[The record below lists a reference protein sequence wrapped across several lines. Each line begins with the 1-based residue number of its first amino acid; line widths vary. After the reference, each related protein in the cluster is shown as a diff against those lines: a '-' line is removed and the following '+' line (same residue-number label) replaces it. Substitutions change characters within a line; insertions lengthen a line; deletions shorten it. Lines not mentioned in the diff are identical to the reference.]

1 MIDQIDD
8 ILFYLRDSDSKKPMA
23 AETLAAKLEVSMKR
37 FEEMMN
43 IICDIVPAPVNRA
56 YREVP
61 ENIEKNIKGFKGY
74 VYWPTGVIDK
84 AHWKDF
90 KPASSKPA
98 ALPPIRTENSI
109 PKVSADTY
117 ETPVFGQTH
126 AVETAVAEIEKII
139 DAPTDK
145 GTAYAVHD
153 YSGKS
158 KAYQILKFI
167 EANPAATTK
176 LLSDLV
182 GTADIGN
189 YVKSYS
195 ERGLVVCG
203 KNEHGK
209 RTWSLKD
216 GWTAEQVYDTRKGG
230 ANYSESPVKPLPVAQ
245 QAPLEKQPGAPK
257 NEVSEIPQQPQ
268 ETAATGAVD
277 AQAPAAEPVRVAVP
291 EIQENA
297 TQNHQDEVVHDHPAS
312 KVRFAITSDNHIIL
326 MGLAAEDI
334 ELSEADSQE
343 LISFCGGVYFSN
355 TLLNKPALQA

>member
-8 ILFYLRDSDSKKPMA
+8 ILFYLRDSDSKKPMQ
-23 AETLAAKLEVSMKR
+23 AEKLAAKLEVSMPR

-43 IICDIVPAPVNRA
+43 IICNIVPAPVNRA
-56 YREVP
+56 YREVT
-61 ENIEKNIKGFKGY
+61 ENIEKNIKAFKGY

-98 ALPPIRTENSI
+98 AQPIRTEKSI

-230 ANYSESPVKPLPVAQ
+230 ANYSEAPVKPLPVAQ
-245 QAPLEKQPGAPK
+245 QAPLANQQGAQK
-257 NEVSEIPQQPQ
+257 NEVTQILQQPQ
-268 ETAATGAVD
+268 ETTATGALD
-277 AQAPAAEPVRVAVP
+277 AQASQDEPKGAAVP
-291 EIQENA
+291 EVSEQ
-297 TQNHQDEVVHDHPAS
+297 QNHQAEVVS
-312 KVRFAITSDNHIIL
+312 NR
-326 MGLAAEDI
+326 AAEDEPARYRFAYTNDGCLMLMTFGHLPV
-334 ELSEADSQE
+334 ELTRHETQL
-343 LISFCGGVYFSN
+343 LISFLDDQLTQMRV
-355 TLLNKPALQA
+355 A